1 MFVPYKVIIYS
12 YIIVSKIVAVVNL
25 VDGITSDEEVTTGL
39 LLITQSSDSSVV
51 SIRGR
56 ISNLKSGTHGF
67 HVHTT
72 GATTSDCSDAGGHF
86 NPTSVSIRMKT
97 STSHP

>member
-1 MFVPYKVIIYS
+1 M
-12 YIIVSKIVAVVNL
+12 AVVNL

-67 HVHTT
+67 HVYTT

-86 NPTSVSIRMKT
+86 NPTSVSTEIKRQLHT
-97 STSHP
+97 HRI

>member
-1 MFVPYKVIIYS
+1 M
-12 YIIVSKIVAVVNL
+12 AVVNL

-56 ISNLKSGTHGF
+56 ISDLKSGTHGF

-72 GATTSDCSDAGGHF
+72 GSTGGFCSDAGGHF

>member
-1 MFVPYKVIIYS
+1 M
-12 YIIVSKIVAVVNL
+12 AVVNL

-72 GATTSDCSDAGGHF
+72 GSTSSDCSGAGGHF
-86 NPTSVSIRMKT
+86 DPTSVSTTLKC
-97 STSHP
+97 

>member
-1 MFVPYKVIIYS
+1 M
-12 YIIVSKIVAVVNL
+12 AVVNWF
-25 VDGITSDEEVTTGL
+25 DGITSDEEVTTGL

-86 NPTSVSIRMKT
+86 NPTSVSIKT
-97 STSHP
+97 KILSTHP